1 MKIYDKSQNLLA
13 IVIKKG
19 ISKEEK
25 DFHTDDSSEFQLGT
39 FNLKKDTVIERHY
52 HQKQERKIYSTNEV
66 LVLQEGKMVITIYDS
81 DLDKVEDIT
90 LESGD
95 MVALFDGGHEI
106 KIEEDSNFIEVK
118 QGPYIEG
125 QDKTRF

>member
-1 MKIYDKSQNLLA
+1 MKIYDSSENLLA
-13 IVIKKG
+13 IVVKKG
-19 ISKEEK
+19 SSKEEK
-25 DFHTDDSSEFQLGT
+25 DFHTDNSSEFQLGT
-39 FNLKKDTVIERHY
+39 FNLEKDTVIERHY
-52 HQKQERKIYSTNEV
+52 HQKQERTIHSTNEV
-66 LVLQEGKMVITIYDS
+66 LVLQKGKMTITIYDL
-81 DLDKVEDIT
+81 DLNKIQDVT

-106 KIEEDSNFIEVK
+106 KVDENSNFIEVK

>member
-1 MKIYDKSQNLLA
+1 MKIYDSSENLLA
-13 IVIKKG
+13 IVVKKG
-19 ISKEEK
+19 STKEEK
-25 DFHTDDSSEFQLGT
+25 DFHTDNSSEFQLGT
-39 FNLKKDTVIERHY
+39 FNLEKDTVIERHY
-52 HQKQERKIYSTNEV
+52 HQKQERRIHSTNEV
-66 LVLQEGKMVITIYDS
+66 LVLQKGKMTITIYDL
-81 DLDKVEDIT
+81 DLNKIQDVT

-106 KIEEDSNFIEVK
+106 KVDENSNFIEVK

>member
-1 MKIYDKSQNLLA
+1 MKIYDSSENLLA
-13 IVIKKG
+13 IVVKKG
-19 ISKEEK
+19 SSKEEK
-25 DFHTDDSSEFQLGT
+25 DFHTDNSSEFQLGT
-39 FNLKKDTVIERHY
+39 FNLEKDTVIERHY
-52 HQKQERKIYSTNEV
+52 HQKQERRIHSTNEV
-66 LVLQEGKMVITIYDS
+66 LVLQKGKMTITIYDL
-81 DLDKVEDIT
+81 DLNKVEDIT

-106 KIEEDSNFIEVK
+106 KVEEDSNFIEVK

>member
-1 MKIYDKSQNLLA
+1 MKIYDSSENLLA
-13 IVIKKG
+13 IVVKKG
-19 ISKEEK
+19 SSKEEK
-25 DFHTDDSSEFQLGT
+25 DFHTDNSSEFQLGT
-39 FNLKKDTVIERHY
+39 FNLEKDTVIERHY
-52 HQKQERKIYSTNEV
+52 HQKQERRIHSTNEV
-66 LVLQEGKMVITIYDS
+66 LVLQKGKMTITIYDL
-81 DLDKVEDIT
+81 DLNKIQDVT

-106 KIEEDSNFIEVK
+106 KVDENSNFIEVK

>member
-1 MKIYDKSQNLLA
+1 MKIYDDNQNLLA

-19 ISKEEK
+19 LSKEEK
-25 DFHTDDSSEFQLGT
+25 AFHTDDSSEFQLGT
-39 FNLKKDTVIERHY
+39 FNLEKDTVIERHY

-66 LVLQEGKMVITIYDS
+66 LVLQKGKMTITIYDL
-81 DLDKVEDIT
+81 DLNIVEEAT

-106 KIEEDSNFIEVK
+106 KVEEDSNFIEVK

>member
-1 MKIYDKSQNLLA
+1 MKIYDSSQNLLA

-19 ISKEEK
+19 TSKEEK

-39 FNLKKDTVIERHY
+39 FNLQKDTVIERHY
-52 HQKQERKIYSTNEV
+52 HQKQERKIHSTNEV
-66 LVLQEGKMVITIYDS
+66 LVLQEGKMLITIYDL
-81 DLDKVEDIT
+81 DLNKVEDIT

-106 KIEEDSNFIEVK
+106 KVEEDSNFIEVK

>member
-1 MKIYDKSQNLLA
+1 ML
-13 IVIKKG
+13 
-19 ISKEEK
+19 
-25 DFHTDDSSEFQLGT
+25 
-39 FNLKKDTVIERHY
+39 
-52 HQKQERKIYSTNEV
+52 
-66 LVLQEGKMVITIYDS
+66 ITIYD
-81 DLDKVEDIT
+81 LNLNKVEDIT

-106 KIEEDSNFIEVK
+106 KVEEDSNFIEVK